1 MRFQGL
7 QHRPAGFRG
16 LKAALRKPVFSPAGR
31 FWPVLGLVALVA
43 VLAAIPGQAQA
54 QTSDSPSLSSPSVNG
69 ANATISISSFHYLAS
84 ASSNYMEV
92 EVCTVTDSGALDE
105 TDCSTSSQL
114 VESSSTFN
122 YDLTQNT
129 NWPQGGGGSR
139 FIRAR
144 TYTTTST
151 TAYYSPYSNAP
162 LWTAA
167 TVSCNEHN
175 SPPIHLGT
183 LGLADG
189 ATLNWS
195 GNMETRYYAAPCGV
209 ASANYRGAV
218 FFRFT
223 LAENEAGAVKI
234 EAPRNQSTM
243 IADLWLRS
251 GDAYSGTELLLD
263 YSYQSARDDA
273 LAAGL
278 LAAGDYTLELRNA
291 TQQRTLSNPPAAG
304 GNYSL
309 TITRLQPRLS
319 SSYSTPSGIHTTW
332 DVGNSVHSD
341 RYGFVTNRIV
351 LPVNLDYKKD
361 SDASW
366 TSAATNQSPPNLGR
380 TVTSDIT
387 GLDFGETY
395 LVRAGY
401 TNASHY
407 TISEDLTTE
416 AYIRLSASPFRVEAV
431 KDLIDEA
438 LTKYRV
444 RVAWQTPPIVTGDNL
459 TYRYSTRLDKG
470 AAVQN
475 PEGEAEVL
483 EAVFDYSPGPGQ
495 NILEIE
501 VNNTFTCAATSPAE
515 CELTY
520 AGEDFAIP
528 GDESWSTTWSAP
540 GLVRFDVGARGVG
553 NQAVS
558 RDPDPAVTEAIDLVL
573 ENVMVPEES
582 RQPEALAVV
591 LGGLLAIGVGVAV
604 GVMAR
609 GAAVNRVI
617 LGAGIT
623 FTLLGGVVSVL
634 FGFPDELIA
643 IMAALAMILA
653 AAFLVR
659 RFAFE

>member
-16 LKAALRKPVFSPAGR
+16 LKSTLRKPVFSPAGR
-31 FWPVLGLVALVA
+31 FWPVLGLIALVM
-43 VLAAIPGQAQA
+43 VLAALPGQAQA
-54 QTSDSPSLSSPSVNG
+54 QTSDSPTISSPSVSG
-69 ANATISISSFHYLAS
+69 ANATISIFSFHYLAS
-84 ASSNYMEV
+84 ASSNYIEV
-92 EVCTVTDSGALDE
+92 KVCTVTDTGALDE

-114 VESSSTFN
+114 VESSSAFN
-122 YDLTQNT
+122 YDLNQNT

-139 FIRAR
+139 RIRAR

-151 TAYYSPYSNAP
+151 TAYYSPYSGEI

-167 TVSCNEHN
+167 DFNCNEHN

-195 GNMETRYYAAPCGV
+195 GNMETRYYEAPCDSPG
-209 ASANYRGAV
+209 SNYRGAV

-223 LAENEAGAVKI
+223 LGEDGAGAVKI

-243 IADLWLRS
+243 IADLYVRS
-251 GDAYSGTELLLD
+251 GTAYSGTVLWRD
-263 YSYQSARDDA
+263 RYNYSRDDA

-291 TQQRTLSNPPAAG
+291 TQDRTTANPPAAG

-319 SSYSTPSGIHTTW
+319 SSYTTPSGVHTTW
-332 DVGNSVHSD
+332 DVGNSVHSN
-341 RYGFVTNRIV
+341 RYGNDHNSIV

-366 TSAATNQSPPNLGR
+366 TSAATNLSPPNLGR

-387 GLDFGETY
+387 SLDFGETY

-444 RVAWQTPPIVTGDNL
+444 RVAWQTPPIVTGDDL

-483 EAVFDYSPGPGQ
+483 EAVFDYSPPPGQ

-501 VNNTFTCAATSPAE
+501 VNNTFTCAATPPAE

-553 NQAVS
+553 NQGVS

-591 LGGLLAIGVGVAV
+591 LGGLLAIGVGVTV

-653 AAFLVR
+653 AAFLLR